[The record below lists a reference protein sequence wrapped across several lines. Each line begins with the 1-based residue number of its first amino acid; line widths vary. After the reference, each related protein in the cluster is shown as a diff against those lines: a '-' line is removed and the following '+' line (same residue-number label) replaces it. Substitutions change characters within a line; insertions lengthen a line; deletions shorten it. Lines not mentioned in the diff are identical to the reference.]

1 MKVLTQISEIKNL
14 LSDRNPEILHLP
26 PEFAY
31 QVEIDPDYSYT
42 IQKEFSVEGK
52 ATFENKDAVVQ
63 VSPVRN
69 GRSCFSWNGIR
80 YDLDSR
86 NCIKGNHNIQLGEV
100 KVIEHPLAW
109 MLAFGVYADFTLSE
123 SSFPTFDY
131 CDQVYM
137 DHSKGNWRKLE
148 KRKKI
153 TVSSP
158 FALIWE
164 KGYCVLEPPTKD
176 TKGLLIDHQVEYPGT
191 TVGRSRILT
200 ELTPENFSYFGDA
213 RTTAFRNK
221 KDAESFY
228 QIGLAGGL
236 KDYPFTLENV
246 LLLDEDRIY
255 NIRDK
260 FKDPNS
266 DYNYEFICHELIDIM
281 SWLRFVEE
289 KYEGKFFG
297 KMTTF
302 LFDHHKQIDIA
313 QFSCDPEELEK
324 FGIRIGN

>member
-1 MKVLTQISEIKNL
+1 MKVLTQISEIKDL
-14 LSDRNPEILHLP
+14 VSDRNPEILSLP
-26 PEFAY
+26 EEFSQETEVDPE
-31 QVEIDPDYSYT
+31 YSYT
-42 IQKEFSVEGK
+42 IQKEFQVQGK
-52 ATFENKDAVVQ
+52 ATFENKESIIK
-63 VSPVRN
+63 VSPIQN
-69 GRSCFSWNGIR
+69 GRSGFSWNGIR

-86 NCIKGNHNIQLGEV
+86 KCIKGNHNIQLGEV

-109 MLAFGVYADFTLSE
+109 MLAFGIYADFTLTE
-123 SSFPTFDY
+123 SSFPTFDF
-131 CDQVYM
+131 CDRVYM
-137 DHSKGNWRKLE
+137 VHSKGNLKKLGE
-148 KRKKI
+148 RKKI
-153 TVSSP
+153 SVSSP
-158 FALIWE
+158 FALVWE
-164 KGYCVLEPPTKD
+164 KGYCVLEPSVQESQ
-176 TKGLLIDHQVEYPGT
+176 GLVIDHQVEYPGT
-191 TVGRSRILT
+191 TVGKSRIVT
-200 ELTPENFSYFGDA
+200 ELTAENFSYFGDA

-246 LLLDEDRIY
+246 LLLDEDKIY

-260 FKDPNS
+260 FQDS
-266 DYNYEFICHELIDIM
+266 RSGYNYEFICHELIDII

-324 FGIRIGN
+324 YGIRIEN